1 MREHKPLQGRQVL
14 HEDTLITELRP
25 GEGEVE
31 TNRWPSVLVAEELTQ
46 DVLSVR
52 LQNRELRHPSER
64 EACAVGRLDTLG
76 NREGALRTGRG
87 ASSKMS
93 GHMRKIM
100 MYVSEVPV

>member
-1 MREHKPLQGRQVL
+1 
-14 HEDTLITELRP
+14 
-25 GEGEVE
+25 
-31 TNRWPSVLVAEELTQ
+31 
-46 DVLSVR
+46 
-52 LQNRELRHPSER
+52 
-64 EACAVGRLDTLG
+64 VGRLDTLG